1 MAVTDPKKARRAKE
15 TDPKKAAAAKRA
27 ANKKARLAKKAMP
40 KRPTKKVSR
49 VRKVKPPTA
58 AQKLKSKGKATVRLG
73 RAISKRDKAKGKVV
87 KQAGRALKKK
97 GRQTARAARVVKSD
111 LESIRTRKWLS

>member
-1 MAVTDPKKARRAKE
+1 MAV

-58 AQKLKSKGKATVRLG
+58 AQKLKSQGKATVRRG
-73 RAISKRDKAKGKVV
+73 RVISKTGDKAKGKVV
-87 KQAGRALKKK
+87 KQAGRAMKKK